1 MIYERICADELV
13 LSEAELSARLKMP
26 VGTLP
31 ENFEEC
37 KSALFAAADP
47 AFVAERAR
55 VRFLSDTK
63 TELGGRVLESRALS
77 VALAG
82 CDEALFLSATL
93 GFGAERLLRRYAAS
107 SPSLHFV
114 TDAIADALVEALCDA
129 AEERA
134 LGAEEHTARFSP
146 GYADLPLS
154 FVKDILEK
162 TNAEKLLG
170 VGLTDAYLA
179 IPTKTVT
186 AVIGIKTVSKG
197 TENEKYT

>member
-1 MIYERICADELV
+1 MIYERICADELT
-13 LSEAELSARLKMP
+13 LSDFELSARLKMP

-37 KSALFAAADP
+37 KSALFAAAAP
-47 AFVAERAR
+47 AFTAERAR
-55 VRFLSDTK
+55 VRFLSDARA
-63 TELGGRVLESRALS
+63 ELCGRVLESRALAK
-77 VALAG
+77 ALAG

-129 AEERA
+129 AEARV
-134 LGAEEHTARFSP
+134 LSAEEHTARFSP

-170 VGLTDAYLA
+170 VGLTDSYLA

-186 AVIGIKTVSKG
+186 AVIGIKTVPKG
-197 TENEKYT
+197 NEK